1 MPGSTPGIT
10 GSALGSYPGIVGD
23 GCMRQARTTTAAAEH
38 ERLPQCLRKGRD
50 FLANLIDLV
59 LDPTAWAALA
69 TLIAMEIVL
78 GVDNLIFV
86 ALLTSRVPESRRRL
100 VTRIGLGVALIFRL
114 LLLGSLALLV
124 ELTRPVFS
132 VFEHGFSW
140 RDLVM
145 AGGGLFLVWKAT
157 REIHEHV
164 EARHDVAE
172 PAPAPVGGAFWAIVQ
187 VIALDLVF
195 SIDSIV
201 TAVGMTDHIPIM
213 AIAVIVAVVLM
224 LFAAAPLSR
233 FIGANPTLVMLA
245 LSFLLMIGMVLIAD
259 GFGVHVP
266 KGYIYAAVIFSGAVE
281 GLNMRR
287 RGRGKG

>member
-1 MPGSTPGIT
+1 M
-10 GSALGSYPGIVGD
+10 SATD
-23 GCMRQARTTTAAAEH
+23 ARVKIGREDRTLEC
-38 ERLPQCLRKGRD
+38 ERLLDLLRKGYY
-50 FLANLIDLV
+50 FLANLIDLA
-59 LDPTAWAALA
+59 LDPAAWVALA

-86 ALLTSRVPESRRRL
+86 ALLTSRVPESRRQL
-100 VTRIGLGVALIFRL
+100 VTTIGLGVALFFRL

-124 ELTRPVFS
+124 ELTRPLFS

-164 EARHDVAE
+164 EARHDAAE
-172 PAPAPVGGAFWAIVQ
+172 RASAPVRSAFSAIVQ

-213 AIAVIVAVVLM
+213 AIAVIVAMVLM
-224 LFAAAPLSR
+224 LVAAAPLSR
-233 FIGANPTLVMLA
+233 FIVANPTLVMLA

-281 GLNMRR
+281 ALNMRR
-287 RGRGKG
+287 RGRGKR

>member
-1 MPGSTPGIT
+1 
-10 GSALGSYPGIVGD
+10 V
-23 GCMRQARTTTAAAEH
+23 RF
-38 ERLPQCLRKGRD
+38 
-50 FLANLIDLV
+50 FLTSLIDL
-59 LDPTAWAALA
+59 LFDPAAWAALA

-86 ALLTSRVPESRRRL
+86 ALLTSRVPEARRRL
-100 VTRIGLGVALIFRL
+100 VTTIGLGVALIFRL
-114 LLLGSLALLV
+114 LLLASLAVLA
-124 ELTRPVFS
+124 EFTRPVFS
-132 VFEHGFSW
+132 VYGHAFSW

-145 AGGGLFLVWKAT
+145 AAGGLFLVWKST
-157 REIHEHV
+157 REIHDHV
-164 EARHDVAE
+164 EARHE
-172 PAPAPVGGAFWAIVQ
+172 PAARTAPMTNLFSAVVQ

-224 LFAAAPLSR
+224 LLAAAPLSR

-266 KGYIYAAVIFSGAVE
+266 KGYIYAAVLLSGAVE
-281 GLNMRR
+281 ALNMRR
-287 RGRGKG
+287 RRRGKRE

>member
-1 MPGSTPGIT
+1 MTS
-10 GSALGSYPGIVGD
+10 
-23 GCMRQARTTTAAAEH
+23 
-38 ERLPQCLRKGRD
+38 
-50 FLANLIDLV
+50 LIDLA
-59 LDPTAWAALA
+59 LDPSAWAALA

-86 ALLTSRVPESRRRL
+86 ALLASRVPEARRRW
-100 VTRIGLGVALIFRL
+100 VTTIGLGIALFFRL
-114 LLLGSLALLV
+114 LLLGFLAEVV
-124 ELTRPVFS
+124 ELTAPVFAI
-132 VFEHGFSW
+132 HGYAFSW

-145 AGGGLFLVWKAT
+145 VAGGLFLVWKST
-157 REIHEHV
+157 REIHDHV
-164 EARHDVAE
+164 EARHETIAR
-172 PAPAPVGGAFWAIVQ
+172 AAPVTNMVSAVVQ

-224 LFAAAPLSR
+224 LLASAPLSN
-233 FIGANPTLVMLA
+233 FIAANPTLVMLA

-266 KGYIYAAVIFSGAVE
+266 KGYIYAAVLFSGAVE
-281 GLNMRR
+281 ALNMRR
-287 RGRGKG
+287 RGRGKPN

>member
-1 MPGSTPGIT
+1 LT
-10 GSALGSYPGIVGD
+10 
-23 GCMRQARTTTAAAEH
+23 R
-38 ERLPQCLRKGRD
+38 
-50 FLANLIDLV
+50 LIDLV
-59 LDPTAWAALA
+59 FDPAAWAALA

-86 ALLTSRVPESRRRL
+86 ALLTSRVPEARRRS
-100 VTRIGLGVALIFRL
+100 VTTIGLGVALIFRL
-114 LLLGSLALLV
+114 LLLASLAVLA
-124 ELTRPVFS
+124 EFTKPVFS
-132 VFEHGFSW
+132 VYGHAFSW

-145 AGGGLFLVWKAT
+145 TAGGLFLVWKST
-157 REIHEHV
+157 REIHDHV
-164 EARHDVAE
+164 EARHE
-172 PAPAPVGGAFWAIVQ
+172 PAARTKPMTNLFSAVVQ

-213 AIAVIVAVVLM
+213 AIAVIVAVILM
-224 LFAAAPLSR
+224 LLAAGPLSR

-266 KGYIYAAVIFSGAVE
+266 KGYIYAAVLFSGAVE
-281 GLNMRR
+281 ALNMRR
-287 RGRGKG
+287 RRRRPPPD

>member
-1 MPGSTPGIT
+1 MTS
-10 GSALGSYPGIVGD
+10 
-23 GCMRQARTTTAAAEH
+23 
-38 ERLPQCLRKGRD
+38 
-50 FLANLIDLV
+50 LIDLV

-86 ALLTSRVPESRRRL
+86 ALLTSRVAESRRRL
-100 VTRIGLGVALIFRL
+100 VTTIGLGVALVFRL
-114 LLLGSLALLV
+114 ALLGSLALLV
-124 ELTRPVFS
+124 QLTAPLFTI
-132 VFEHGFSW
+132 FAHGFSW

-145 AGGGLFLVWKAT
+145 VAGGLFLVWKST
-157 REIHEHV
+157 REIHDHV
-164 EARHDVAE
+164 EARHEITAR
-172 PAPAPVGGAFWAIVQ
+172 AAPVRSVFSAVVQ

-224 LFAAAPLSR
+224 LIAAAPLAR

-266 KGYIYAAVIFSGAVE
+266 KGYIYAAVMFSGAVE
-281 GLNMRR
+281 ALNMRR
-287 RGRGKG
+287 RRRRPTPE